1 MAQKKKASKKTKKEQ
16 ASDCPIYSLSACFR
30 EITDKN
36 SPAFD
41 HLNKSWIEFLEGVRY
56 LVDER
61 IKAAKKRG
69 KAKKS
74 KLSKIKVED

>member
-1 MAQKKKASKKTKKEQ
+1 MAQKKTSKKGKEEQ
-16 ASDCPIYSLSACFR
+16 APDCPVCQMTEWFR
-30 EITDKN
+30 DMTDMKT
-36 SPAFD
+36 PAFD
-41 HLNKSWIEFLEGVRY
+41 HLNKSWIEFLEGVRC

-69 KAKKS
+69 KNKKS